1 MNGGNQMTSERN
13 RSDKPNWFKMTK
25 DKHQKNKFDPQK
37 AFLKLKTWWPLSK
50 VSGRIFLIYLFIVLF
65 GGFLLCIPGVVV
77 NNDLNGYDFR
87 WDYLTGIFTASSAFS
102 DTGINIIDPS
112 HDYTFWGQLI
122 LLILIEMGGIGV
134 LTLKIILFIAINKK
148 ISLNDTVVAQS
159 ERGND
164 VKSSTIELIKDGF
177 IFLTFVQ
184 LTAAGVLFFLFF
196 FSEPANESLNQ
207 IIGANGVHSNPNL
220 NVVSPYHNF
229 MKSIWFAIFHS
240 TSAINNAGYDL
251 LSTNSLQPYNIEGHQ
266 AYAIQIVFL
275 LEWVIGGLGYPTFHD
290 IKRKLKA
297 RRVGQKVRFSLF
309 TKLNFWVY
317 STLFVVGPL
326 LVFAS
331 EYSNQANS
339 LIFNYYTYQTDPLTQ
354 MPINVIVTQAKPGY
368 AVAMDIIFNTTACRN
383 AGFSTVPINDFNASS
398 KTILSSLMFIGSA
411 PSSTAGGI
419 RTTTFAI
426 IVLSTWAVIRNK
438 TYTSAFKKVI
448 PAETVR
454 RSFSVFFISVLILTI
469 VIILIYFDSNA
480 YLTPGVEN
488 GVAGELVQNQG
499 DASIIQ
505 ILTLITSAYGTVGMN
520 PFTQHQM
527 YNFGVL
533 TKLLIILCMFLG
545 QLGISNTLLAFIKPS
560 RKTNFK
566 YLEEDVTIG

>member
-1 MNGGNQMTSERN
+1 MTSKKN
-13 RSDKPNWFKMTK
+13 KSDKPNWLNAK
-25 DKHQKNKFDPQK
+25 KNKAYKQKFDPQR
-37 AFLKLKTWWPLSK
+37 AFYKLKTWWPLSK
-50 VSGRIFLIYLFIVLF
+50 VSGRIFLIYFLIVLF
-65 GGFLLCIPGVVV
+65 GGFLLCIPGIVV
-77 NNDLNGYDFR
+77 NNDLNGFDFR

-112 HDYTFWGQLI
+112 HDYSFWGQLI

-134 LTLKIILFIAINKK
+134 LTLKIILFISINKK
-148 ISLNDTVVAQS
+148 ISLDDTIVAQS
-159 ERGND
+159 ERGNN

-184 LTAAGVLFFLFF
+184 LLAAGVLFFLFF
-196 FSEPANESLNQ
+196 FSDPATHSM
-207 IIGANGVHSNPNL
+207 NGTEL

-251 LSTNSLQPYNIEGHQ
+251 ISTNSLQPYNVEGHQ

-290 IKRKLKA
+290 IKRKIKA

-317 STLFVVGPL
+317 LSLAIVGPL
-326 LVFAS
+326 LVFGS
-331 EYSNQANS
+331 EYSNQSNS
-339 LIFNYYTYQTDPLTQ
+339 LIFNYYTYEVDPLTQ
-354 MPINVIVTQAKPGY
+354 VQINVTITEAKPGY
-368 AVAMDIIFNTTACRN
+368 AVAMGIIFNTTACRN

-398 KTILSSLMFIGSA
+398 KVILSSLMFIGSA

-426 IVLSTWAVIRNK
+426 LLLSTWAIIRNK
-438 TYTSAFKKVI
+438 SYTSAFKKVI

-454 RSFSVFFISVLILTI
+454 RSFSVFFISVFILAI

-480 YLTPGVEN
+480 YLTPSVDN
-488 GVAGELVQNQG
+488 GLIQNQG
-499 DASIIQ
+499 DASIVQ

-520 PFTQHQM
+520 PFTQVQM
-527 YNFGVL
+527 YHFGVL

-560 RKTNFK
+560 KKTNFK
-566 YLEEDVTIG
+566 FLKEDVTIG

>member
-1 MNGGNQMTSERN
+1 MSTNTNKSN
-13 RSDKPNWFKMTK
+13 KSKWLHFKK
-25 DKHQKNKFDPQK
+25 NKEQKNKFDPHK

-65 GGFLLCIPGVVV
+65 GGFLLCIPGIVV

-134 LTLKIILFIAINKK
+134 LTLKIILFISINKK

-177 IFLTFVQ
+177 IFLTFIQ
-184 LTAAGVLFFLFF
+184 LIAAGVLFFLFF
-196 FSEPANESLNQ
+196 FSEPGTQSLN
-207 IIGANGVHSNPNL
+207 GNEL

-229 MKSIWFAIFHS
+229 IKSIWFAIFHS
-240 TSAINNAGYDL
+240 TSAINNAGFDL
-251 LSTNSLQPYNIEGHQ
+251 LSTNSLQPYNVEGHQ

-290 IKRKLKA
+290 IKKKMRA
-297 RRVGQKVRFSLF
+297 RRVGQKVKFSLF

-326 LVFAS
+326 LIFLS
-331 EYSNQANS
+331 EYSNQTNS
-339 LIFNYYTYQTDPLTQ
+339 LIFNYYTYNVDPLTQ
-354 MPINVIVTQAKPGY
+354 MPINVIVTEAKPTF

-426 IVLSTWAVIRNK
+426 ILLSTWAIIRNK
-438 TYTSAFKKVI
+438 SYTSAFKKVI

-454 RSFSVFFISVLILTI
+454 RSFSVFFISVFILTI
-469 VIILIYFDSNA
+469 VIILIYFDSNGF
-480 YLTPGVEN
+480 LTPGIEN

-499 DASIIQ
+499 DASIVQ

-566 YLEEDVTIG
+566 YLEENVTIG

>member
-1 MNGGNQMTSERN
+1 MGTKKNK
-13 RSDKPNWFKMTK
+13 SDKSEWFKFKK
-25 DKHQKNKFDPQK
+25 DNSKKDKFDPQH

-65 GGFLLCIPGVVV
+65 GGFLLCIPGIVV

-134 LTLKIILFIAINKK
+134 LTLKIILFISINKK
-148 ISLNDTVVAQS
+148 ISLNDTIVAQS

-177 IFLTFVQ
+177 IWLTIVQ
-184 LTAAGVLFFLFF
+184 LIAAGILFFLFF
-196 FSEPANESLNQ
+196 FSEPASETLTWNATENKYTQLD
-207 IIGANGVHSNPNL
+207 
-220 NVVSPYHNF
+220 VVSPYHNF
-229 MKSIWFAIFHS
+229 MRSIWFAVFHS
-240 TSAINNAGYDL
+240 TSAINNAGYDIV
-251 LSTNSLQPYNIEGHQ
+251 STSSLQPYNVEGHQ
-266 AYAIQIVFL
+266 VYAIQIVFL

-290 IKRKLKA
+290 IKRKIKA
-297 RRVGQKVRFSLF
+297 RRVGQKVKFSLF
-309 TKLNFWVY
+309 TKLNFYVY
-317 STLFVVGPL
+317 FSLAILGPL
-326 LVFAS
+326 MIFAS
-331 EYSNQANS
+331 EYSNQSNS
-339 LIFNYYTYQTDPLTQ
+339 LIFNYYSYQIDPLTH
-354 MPINVIVTQAKPGY
+354 MNTNVIIAEAKPGY
-368 AVAMDIIFNTTACRN
+368 VVAMDIIFNTTACRN

-398 KTILSSLMFIGSA
+398 KTILSALMFIGSA

-426 IVLSTWAVIRNK
+426 ILLSTWAVIRNK
-438 TYTSAFKKVI
+438 SYTSAFKKII

-454 RSFSVFFISVLILTI
+454 RSFSVFFISVFILTI

-480 YLTPGVEN
+480 YLTPGMVTGSN
-488 GVAGELVQNQG
+488 NELIQNQG
-499 DASIIQ
+499 DASVVQ

-520 PFTQHQM
+520 PFTQQQM
-527 YNFGVL
+527 YNFGTL

-560 RKTNFK
+560 KKTNFK

>member
-1 MNGGNQMTSERN
+1 MTSKKNKSE
-13 RSDKPNWFKMTK
+13 KPNWLKIKK
-25 DKHQKNKFDPQK
+25 DNNHKNKFDPQR
-37 AFLKLKTWWPLSK
+37 AFYKLKTWWPLSK
-50 VSGRIFLIYLFIVLF
+50 VSGKIFLIYFIIVLF
-65 GGFLLCIPGVVV
+65 GGFLLCIPGIVI
-77 NNDLNGYDFR
+77 NNDLNGFDFR

-102 DTGINIIDPS
+102 DTGVNIIDPS
-112 HDYTFWGQLI
+112 HDYSFWGQLI

-134 LTLKIILFIAINKK
+134 LTLKIILFVSINKK
-148 ISLNDTVVAQS
+148 ISLNDTIVAQS

-184 LTAAGVLFFLFF
+184 LLAAGVLFFLFF
-196 FSEPANESLNQ
+196 FSDPATQSLN
-207 IIGANGVHSNPNL
+207 GTEL

-229 MKSIWFAIFHS
+229 IKSIWFAIFHS
-240 TSAINNAGYDL
+240 TSAINNAGFDL
-251 LSTNSLQPYNIEGHQ
+251 LSTSSLQPYNIEGHQ

-290 IKRKLKA
+290 IKRKIKA
-297 RRVGQKVRFSLF
+297 RRVGQKVRLSLF

-317 STLFVVGPL
+317 SSLAIVGPL

-331 EYSNQANS
+331 EYLNQANS
-339 LIFNYYTYQTDPLTQ
+339 LIYNYYTYEVDQLTQ
-354 MPINVIVTQAKPGY
+354 MPINVTITGAKPGY

-398 KTILSSLMFIGSA
+398 KVILSSLMFIGSA

-426 IVLSTWAVIRNK
+426 ILLSTWAIVRNK
-438 TYTSAFKKVI
+438 SYTSAFKKVI

-454 RSFSVFFISVLILTI
+454 RSFSVFFISVFILAI

-480 YLTPGVEN
+480 YLTPSIDN
-488 GVAGELVQNQG
+488 ELVQNQG
-499 DASIIQ
+499 DASIVQ

-520 PFTQHQM
+520 PFIQVQM

-533 TKLLIILCMFLG
+533 TKLLVILCMFLG

-560 RKTNFK
+560 KKTNFK